1 MMKILPS
8 NEIREIEAKANQSGI
23 SYLRLME
30 NAGSACAKAIRK
42 KFDKTTRRNVTIVCG
57 KGKNGGD
64 GYVIARKLAENEYNV
79 NVVLTSREPSVGD
92 AGEMLSRIRGTDI
105 GIYLYDDDT
114 ELCEELIVGA
124 DITVDAVFGTGFKGA
139 ADEKN
144 ARIFKAISKSLGY
157 TVSIDIPSGIE
168 ADSGYVKGAA
178 VKAQMTIAV
187 MALKIHS

>member
-1 MMKILPS
+1 
-8 NEIREIEAKANQSGI
+8 
-23 SYLRLME
+23 
-30 NAGSACAKAIRK
+30 
-42 KFDKTTRRNVTIVCG
+42 
-57 KGKNGGD
+57 
-64 GYVIARKLAENEYNV
+64 
-79 NVVLTSREPSVGD
+79 
-92 AGEMLSRIRGTDI
+92 MLSRIRGTDI

-144 ARIFKAISKSLGY
+144 ARIFKAISKSLGN

-187 MALKIHS
+187 MGAEKFTRDIPGCGIRRQCYSGTDRYPGGNIQRIHGSLHPESR